1 MFCAK
6 CGAVLAENAKK
17 CQKCGAPVRIRPAGA
32 KKNVQKNKKTR
43 VPEERERIPSPEDLE
58 EGFREEEFMDPVF
71 FEEADENV
79 DVDAIIRIA
88 RGKDPG
94 TAPGKDPL
102 GTMDQGDSGLD
113 MPTYLESLP
122 LMEKARRKLA
132 ASLHRR
138 AEAADERRMRR
149 QIQRA
154 EKFYDRQ
161 ELEAYA
167 ETADRTEDDFAADRE
182 REEAARRE
190 QESRAQAEREARI
203 RADREREEAARR
215 EQESRAQAEREA
227 RIRADREREEAAR
240 RQREEAART
249 AAAQTLQP
257 GSPAERPGGEYTTGS
272 DRVWSKEEIRLETAR
287 RLRRY
292 RDEETDGLDRFLGKY
307 GLSKDTAVRLATLFL
322 IAVLSLIYV
331 LGGGGRDTTGTM
343 QAGGGMTAAPADQ
356 EPGSGG
362 ETQDQELPTGGGDFS
377 NTESDTE

>member
-17 CQKCGAPVRIRPAGA
+17 CRKCGAPVRIRPAGA

-43 VPEERERIPSPEDLE
+43 VPEERERIPSTEDLE

-102 GTMDQGDSGLD
+102 GSMDQGDSGLD

-138 AEAADERRMRR
+138 EEAADERRMRR

-167 ETADRTEDDFAADRE
+167 ETADRTEDAFAADRE

-190 QESRAQAEREARI
+190 QESRAQA
-203 RADREREEAARR
+203 D
-215 EQESRAQAEREA
+215 REA

-240 RQREEAART
+240 RQREEAARA